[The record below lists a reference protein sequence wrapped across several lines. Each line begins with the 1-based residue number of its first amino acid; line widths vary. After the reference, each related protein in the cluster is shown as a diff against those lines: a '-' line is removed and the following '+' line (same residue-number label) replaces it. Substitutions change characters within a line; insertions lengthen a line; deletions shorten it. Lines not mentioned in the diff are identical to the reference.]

1 MKKGAP
7 KSQRVKRRKSKTISG
22 GLLQVNAKAS
32 AAPAGL
38 AMPPV
43 VAIVVTGLCVLVIAW
58 GMWLGVGWLGRLL
71 FTENDRF
78 NLQRVEARTD
88 GVISESLFVAWSGVT
103 LNENLFQISLNDVR
117 VELESHPI
125 VRRAVV
131 RRKLPDSLEII
142 INERVPIAR
151 MGQVDGNMSWLVDA
165 EGFLIRKSVRDQHL
179 PLLLGTPDDATLG
192 DNISDKW
199 NTGAALELL
208 ARLREMPAL
217 KRELFEVLQ
226 VHVRH
231 PDFLEFRL
239 RNGIKVLLPV
249 EGDARTR
256 LERATRILD
265 ENQRLDP
272 PRSEISIL
280 PSGPNHIGA
289 N

>member
-1 MKKGAP
+1 MKKGPP
-7 KSQRVKRRKSKTISG
+7 KSQRVKRKKSKTISG
-22 GLLQVNAKAS
+22 GLLQVNAKAT

-43 VAIVVTGLCVLVIAW
+43 IAIVVMGLCFLVIAW

-78 NLQRVEARTD
+78 NLQRIEARTD
-88 GVISESLFVAWSGVT
+88 GVISEALFVQWSGVN
-103 LNENLFQISLNDVR
+103 LNENLFQINLNSVR
-117 VELESHPI
+117 TELESHPI

-131 RRKLPDSLEII
+131 RRKLPANLEII

-165 EGFLIRKSVRDQHL
+165 EGIIIRKSVRDQHL
-179 PLLLGTPDDATLG
+179 PLLLGAPAEATLG
-192 DNISDKW
+192 DDISRGRS
-199 NTGAALELL
+199 GAALEVL

-217 KRELFEVLQ
+217 KRELFEVQQ
-226 VHVRH
+226 VNVRH

-239 RNGIKVLLPV
+239 RNGITVFLPL
-249 EGDARTR
+249 EGDARAR
-256 LERATRILD
+256 LEKATRILD

-272 PRSEISIL
+272 PRNEISIL

-289 N
+289 R